1 MRRPRHELMDD
12 PGLDPAEHAAALRG
26 LRRINAVSGVV
37 RTVARVLRELAEP
50 DVGQVQCRAIDVAC
64 GGGDV
69 AVGLNIQARREAGDL
84 SAAITVDGCDVREYA
99 LTLSRRAADAAQLG
113 DAASFWRWDAMSGL
127 PLVGPGGRRYDVGI
141 CTLFLHHLETEQ
153 AVAVLRAVDEG
164 CSRGGVVLDLRRG
177 WWPWVCT
184 WIGVRILS
192 RSRVVHHDGPAS
204 VEAGW
209 KRKELEDAAR
219 SAGLSDFRV
228 TRSFPLRW
236 KLVWWK
242 PETKQASA

>member
-1 MRRPRHELMDD
+1 MRGPRRELMDD
-12 PGLDPAEHAAALRG
+12 PGLDPGDHAAALRG

-37 RTVARVLRELAEP
+37 RTLERALRELAEP
-50 DVGQVQCRAIDVAC
+50 CVGHMRCRAIDVAC

-69 AVGLNIQARREAGDL
+69 AVGLNVRARREAGD
-84 SAAITVDGCDVREYA
+84 SDGAVMIDGCDVSERA
-99 LTLSRRAADAAQLG
+99 LALSRQAADATRLG
-113 DAASFWRWDAMSGL
+113 DTVSFWRWDAMSGS

-141 CTLFLHHLETEQ
+141 CTLFLHHLETGQ
-153 AVAVLRAVDEG
+153 AVAVLRAMDEG

-184 WIGVRILS
+184 WVGVRLLS
-192 RSRVVHHDGPAS
+192 RSRVVHHDGPTS

-209 KRKELEDAAR
+209 TREELENAAR

-236 KLVWWK
+236 KLVWRK
-242 PETKQASA
+242 PQTEQASA